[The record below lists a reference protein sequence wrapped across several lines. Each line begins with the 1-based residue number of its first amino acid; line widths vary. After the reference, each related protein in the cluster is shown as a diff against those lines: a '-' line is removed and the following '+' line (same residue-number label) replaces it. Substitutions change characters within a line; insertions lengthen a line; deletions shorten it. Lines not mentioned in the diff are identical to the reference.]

1 MPRKKS
7 ITPKKKVAPKKAAP
21 RKKKLPKRKYDWLDD
36 LLGPVA
42 KATR

>member
-42 KATR
+42 KTTR